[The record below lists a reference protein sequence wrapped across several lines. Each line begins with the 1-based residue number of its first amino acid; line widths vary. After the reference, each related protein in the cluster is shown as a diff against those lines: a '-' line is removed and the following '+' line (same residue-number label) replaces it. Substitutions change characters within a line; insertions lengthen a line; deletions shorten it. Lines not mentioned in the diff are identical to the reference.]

1 MKDFFENNCEVVK
14 DVLPLY
20 ADGGCSAKT
29 GKLIRKHLDMC
40 QSCRK
45 YYKTVKK
52 TAEKTAGEDIPVSVP
67 DFSALRKKIK
77 HRRHV
82 YASVFASA
90 LLLIAAGD
98 VIYFLV
104 NDK

>member
-52 TAEKTAGEDIPVSVP
+52 TSVW
-67 DFSALRKKIK
+67 
-77 HRRHV
+77 
-82 YASVFASA
+82 
-90 LLLIAAGD
+90 
-98 VIYFLV
+98 
-104 NDK
+104 